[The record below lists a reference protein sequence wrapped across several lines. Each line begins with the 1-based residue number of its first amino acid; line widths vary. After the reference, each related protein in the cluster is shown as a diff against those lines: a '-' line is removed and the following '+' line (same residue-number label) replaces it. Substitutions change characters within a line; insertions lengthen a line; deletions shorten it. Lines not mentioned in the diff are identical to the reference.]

1 MKLPSQVAPAL
12 WGAAGGALGLAILGF
27 TWFGWVGPG
36 TAETR
41 AQARAET
48 ALVAALTPI
57 CLEQFRA
64 SPDAAAQFE
73 ALEKIQYSWE
83 KGPFVEKAGW
93 ATFAGTSKPNSDVA
107 RACAESI
114 EKHGLPKATPAAE
127 ANNRPQGSPAQ

>member
-1 MKLPSQVAPAL
+1 MKLPSQIAPAL
-12 WGAAGGALGLAILGF
+12 WGAAGGALVLAILGF
-27 TWFGWVGPG
+27 TWFGWVGPD

-41 AQARAET
+41 AKERAEA

-57 CLEQFRA
+57 CLEKFKA

-93 ATFAGTSKPNSDVA
+93 ATFAGTEKPNSEVA
-107 RACAESI
+107 RACAEAI
-114 EKHGLPKATPAAE
+114 EKHGPPKATPAAE
-127 ANNRPQGSPAQ
+127 TNNRPQDSLAQ